1 MIVAGDEVAR
11 FVSAR
16 LDFAL
21 CPPFTSMG
29 LSRDGKLVAGVLFN
43 HFENT
48 DVHATVAGSGWT
60 RAFLQAVGFYVFEQ
74 LECERMTFV
83 TEQPIVEALA
93 LRLGGQVEGR
103 MRNHFGHGRDGTL
116 IGILRAEWKYRKVPA
131 SERG

>member
-11 FVSAR
+11 FVSDR

-29 LSRDGKLVAGVLFN
+29 IERDGKIVAGVLFN
-43 HFENT
+43 HFEGS
-48 DVHATVAGSGWT
+48 DCHVTVAGTGWT
-60 RAFLQAVGFYVFEQ
+60 RAFLRAVGAYVFGQ

-83 TEQPIVEALA
+83 TEQPAVEKLA
-93 LRLGGQVEGR
+93 CRLGGAIEGR
-103 MRNHFGHGRDGTL
+103 LRNHFGCGRDGVI
-116 IGILRAEWKYRKVPA
+116 IGVLRADWKYRKVPA